1 LLLTFLFFGFFCEY
15 EKADVQNGRTMAGR
29 GMAERIQNQQGWP
42 KEFKKD
48 VAFLCKIMYNIFRA
62 EK

>member
-1 LLLTFLFFGFFCEY
+1 MLLTFFVFWFFCES

-29 GMAERIQNQQGWP
+29 GMAERIQNLQGWA

-48 VAFLCKIMYNIFRA
+48 VAFLCKIMYNIFRT

>member
-1 LLLTFLFFGFFCEY
+1 MLLTFLFFGLFCES

-29 GMAERIQNQQGWP
+29 GMDERIQGWP